1 MNRNMIKRS
10 PPEIEIN
17 EFFRPS
23 FAYDRLT
30 DKDSR
35 FNDEEVIL

>member
-1 MNRNMIKRS
+1 MIKRS

-23 FAYDRLT
+23 FAYDRRYRLT